1 MKGNVKH
8 HKHWRKLYSTWSL
21 RNLNPKRDSEGNY
34 WASWKSKPLPLLSSN
49 LVQTQ
54 FISQL
59 AEQTNKGPPPY
70 HKPWSHTLLMA
81 TYNFKE
87 LNFSRLISSCL
98 KSSLLN
104 SSDKN
109 ITTNKYRIHL
119 SKNRTIGPSD
129 QWTNAM
135 DQENDWK
142 NSCDPMKR
150 KKHDR
155 KA

>member
-21 RNLNPKRDSEGNY
+21 RNPNPKRDSEGNY

-104 SSDKN
+104 SSDK
-109 ITTNKYRIHL
+109 KYHDKQIPHPPQQ
-119 SKNRTIGPSD
+119 KPYHRTIGP
-129 QWTNAM
+129 M
-135 DQENDWK
+135 DQCNGPREWL
-142 NSCDPMKR
+142 
-150 KKHDR
+150 KKFLWPYE
-155 KA
+155 KKETW